1 MRWPVMFGW
10 KRWADAGKMHYD
22 DQLVWVYESIK
33 SREMFWAAMIDLIAI
48 GIEPDKHNKRG
59 IV

>member
-1 MRWPVMFGW
+1 MFGW

-22 DQLVWVYESIK
+22 DQLVWVSESIK
-33 SREMFWAAMIDLIAI
+33 RREMFRAATIEITAI
-48 GIEPDKHNKRG
+48 GIEPNKHNKRG